1 MIDNLITHKNYSSGK
16 YDFSII
22 IPTWNNLDYLKLCID
37 SINKNSALN
46 LQIIVFV
53 NEGNDGTP
61 EWLSEQ
67 SDIDYIQS
75 EQNLGVCY
83 GVNACRSLVKSDYIL
98 YLNDDMYALPGWDTK
113 LKQEISQ
120 LDTKMFMLSSTLV
133 EPFETGNNCVVV
145 ADYGDS
151 LDTFQEVNILKG
163 YTSLGRPDWSGSTW
177 PPNVVHI
184 DLWDLVGGL
193 STEFSPG
200 MYSDPDFSVKLYNA
214 GVRIF
219 KGLGSS
225 LVYHFGSKTTGRIK
239 KNKGRDQFLKKWGF
253 SAKSFT
259 SEVLKIGNHYSGP
272 LQNIELSKSSLIN
285 KLKTV
290 QAVLK

>member
-83 GVNACRSLVKSDYIL
+83 GVNACRSLVKSEYIL

-219 KGLGSS
+219 NKEKQRKGS
-225 LVYHFGSKTTGRIK
+225 V
-239 KNKGRDQFLKKWGF
+239 
-253 SAKSFT
+253 
-259 SEVLKIGNHYSGP
+259 SEEMGI
-272 LQNIELSKSSLIN
+272 
-285 KLKTV
+285 
-290 QAVLK
+290 